1 MSWNYH
7 FDTPDDF
14 TTEIFSKCL
23 RNFSS
28 NPRNVKVQS
37 DFVKYL
43 TPMHCVLPF
52 LPFPSQQPGLSAL
65 NRKKPGKGRPQKK
78 EGHGWLLLGQRKN
91 GFAVLTFCIAVT
103 TGTMHIDAF
112 GPDLVQSRN
121 NISFWISLCIYLTRI
136 INEPWHCTL
145 TPKYLFYLYF
155 TYLVIHI
162 KNKSDCLI
170 CHSR

>member
-1 MSWNYH
+1 MRWNYN

-14 TTEIFSKCL
+14 MTEIFSKCL

-37 DFVKYL
+37 DFLKYL
-43 TPMHCVLPF
+43 TPLHCVLPF

-121 NISFWISLCIYLTRI
+121 KISFCISLCIYFSSQNKDNQRLLVMAFYS
-136 INEPWHCTL
+136 HSKVAFL
-145 TPKYLFYLYF
+145 SVSYLL
-155 TYLVIHI
+155 LP
-162 KNKSDCLI
+162 L
-170 CHSR
+170 

>member
-1 MSWNYH
+1 MVPSISSKKRTKTSRLEVIHSSKIEFLRSFFGGNRRHQIPFRNYLT
-7 FDTPDDF
+7 FNN
-14 TTEIFSKCL
+14 CL

-28 NPRNVKVQS
+28 NSRNVNIQS

-43 TPMHCVLPF
+43 TPLHCVLPF

-103 TGTMHIDAF
+103 TGTTHIDAF
-112 GPDLVQSRN
+112 GTDLVQSRN
-121 NISFWISLCIYLTRI
+121 KISFCIYLCI
-136 INEPWHCTL
+136 
-145 TPKYLFYLYF
+145 F
-155 TYLVIHI
+155 
-162 KNKSDCLI
+162 
-170 CHSR
+170 